1 MPIFLPKDI
10 PEINTGLFKRAMAI
24 RCDTRSYFNVRS
36 KANISQLN
44 LPYGT
49 KLKKWK
55 SEKLKKSK
63 NGERC
68 LEVSV
73 NNQENLWSQ
82 SRRRKKVTV
91 GRLCKKGRF

>member
-1 MPIFLPKDI
+1 LPKDI

-24 RCDTRSYFNVRS
+24 RCDTRSCFNVRS

-55 SEKLKKSK
+55 SEKLKKYKRREMLRSIGK
-63 NGERC
+63 QSGESV
-68 LEVSV
+68 ESVS
-73 NNQENLWSQ
+73 E
-82 SRRRKKVTV
+82 K
-91 GRLCKKGRF
+91 KKGYSGKALQKRKVLSLE